1 MKKLNGLKAGKK
13 RFKELDQVKVWDNLK
28 PHFNPHANASLLKEE
43 FTQVEREAIAFAI
56 FNKLSYNERD
66 NFRSLFKIKKEN
78 FSDVDE
84 ITLRQMTR
92 FFFLDTL
99 PPAVIY
105 SGFTPDALVCLK
117 VAGQYFPTV
126 LEEITNKQKVA
137 ADKRGVKVAAKV
149 KSLQEQKKQF
159 KAPKEKKPASKKQAK

>member
-1 MKKLNGLKAGKK
+1 MAFIVDGNNKGKYIYIELQKSGSQKQAKAALENNGEVTAEDIDEEIERIKSREK

-84 ITLRQMTR
+84 ITFTANDPV
-92 FFFLDTL
+92 FL
-99 PPAVIY
+99 P
-105 SGFTPDALVCLK
+105 GH
-117 VAGQYFPTV
+117 
-126 LEEITNKQKVA
+126 ITTYCY
-137 ADKRGVKVAAKV
+137 
-149 KSLQEQKKQF
+149 L
-159 KAPKEKKPASKKQAK
+159 